1 MFEFV
6 YACVHAKS
14 HQSCPTLCSPT
25 DGGRPGSSVHGI
37 LQAKILEWVAMVSS
51 RGFSQPL
58 RDELSSL
65 MSPALAG
72 GFFTISA
79 TWEAQQKALEGN
91 ANSI

>member
-1 MFEFV
+1 
-6 YACVHAKS
+6 
-14 HQSCPTLCSPT
+14 
-25 DGGRPGSSVHGI
+25 
-37 LQAKILEWVAMVSS
+37 MVSS

-79 TWEAQQKALEGN
+79 TWEACGLVHQDISVNYNCQLPSASTRIKSCAAAAADLKKPPKAVQGGEQK
-91 ANSI
+91 